1 MFMDLSRATGC
12 LGNAVK
18 SRCAANSVHAVLS
31 LTPKVKSSIIASS
44 NAQSQTRSLQEQ
56 VKHPVWLLKT

>member
-12 LGNAVK
+12 LGNVAVK

-31 LTPKVKSSIIASS
+31 LTPKIKSSIIASS
-44 NAQSQTRSLQEQ
+44 VSQF
-56 VKHPVWLLKT
+56 W